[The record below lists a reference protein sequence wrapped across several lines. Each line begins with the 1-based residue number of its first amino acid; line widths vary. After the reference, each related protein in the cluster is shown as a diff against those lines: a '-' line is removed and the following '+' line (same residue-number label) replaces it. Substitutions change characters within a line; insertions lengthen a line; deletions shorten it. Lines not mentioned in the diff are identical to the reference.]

1 MELQELREQ
10 PIELLPR
17 REALGRVK
25 LTFAKIH
32 AYNSATAVNLFS
44 DNSSA
49 TAVALQSISV
59 G

>member
-10 PIELLPR
+10 PIELLPG

-25 LTFAKIH
+25 LTFAKINAH
-32 AYNSATAVNLFS
+32 NSATALNLFS
-44 DNSSA
+44 GNSSA
-49 TAVALQSISV
+49 TAVAVQTIYV

>member
-1 MELQELREQ
+1 MELKELREQ

-17 REALGRVK
+17 REALGHVK
-25 LTFAKIH
+25 LTFAKIR

-44 DNSSA
+44 DHSSA